1 MKTNK
6 RLLALLTSGLL
17 AVVPVAATGL
27 TAFAAGTSTL
37 TITDTD
43 TASHTYNAYQ
53 IIKGTKVDGK
63 LTELTFGDGVN
74 SATLISTLNTNAA
87 ALGINTIASNATA
100 QYVAEELSKI
110 TDADKIE
117 KLAKLFNT
125 SGVLTT
131 TKTAL
136 TKSTDTYS
144 ASTFDDGW
152 YLVLDE
158 STLNGANTPTVR
170 SANLL
175 QIVGNTEVNAK
186 HSLPT
191 LEKYILEDTDSDGD
205 IEEIKANTAA
215 IGDTVAYEIKTQ
227 VPDVTGYD
235 KYFFIV
241 EDTLSEGLTFDPD
254 SIAVKVGTDVLT
266 KDTSS
271 KATAYTEAA
280 GGEYYVDTTAVT
292 GGTQIKV
299 VFEDFLSY
307 VEAEEIAKDTPVII
321 TYNATLNEDAST
333 DPEVGNPNTAK
344 LVYSNDP
351 NFDYQGQGTDVP
363 YEPEEEDPTAE
374 TPGDVVG
381 ETPEDKVNTFT
392 TAIKLIKIDQD
403 GLSLKGATFK
413 LTSDDLNKVEIV
425 STATFTADSNGTYWK
440 LNNGSYT
447 KVDPSGL
454 SDALKAKY
462 ESTSAKYKKVVSAAV
477 ENTAA
482 KVGSDTAK
490 SVSATVDDSGILTIT
505 GLDAGTYTLTE
516 TGVPTGYNKAEDI
529 TFTISANVIDENSV
543 TWSNNKSTLDTT
555 EKLFPITIENRQ
567 GAVLPTTG
575 GIGTKLFYILG
586 SLLVAGSVV
595 LLVTKKRMGAR
606 EE

>member
-53 IIKGTKVDGK
+53 IIKGTKADGK

-136 TKSTDTYS
+136 TKNTNTYS

-191 LEKYILEDTDSDGD
+191 LEKYILEDTNDDGKL
-205 IEEIKANTAA
+205 EEIKANT
-215 IGDTVAYEIKTQ
+215 ELQ
-227 VPDVTGYD
+227 
-235 KYFFIV
+235 
-241 EDTLSEGLTFDPD
+241 E
-254 SIAVKVGTDVLT
+254 
-266 KDTSS
+266 
-271 KATAYTEAA
+271 
-280 GGEYYVDTTAVT
+280 
-292 GGTQIKV
+292 
-299 VFEDFLSY
+299 
-307 VEAEEIAKDTPVII
+307 
-321 TYNATLNEDAST
+321 
-333 DPEVGNPNTAK
+333 
-344 LVYSNDP
+344 
-351 NFDYQGQGTDVP
+351 
-363 YEPEEEDPTAE
+363 
-374 TPGDVVG
+374 
-381 ETPEDKVNTFT
+381 
-392 TAIKLIKIDQD
+392 
-403 GLSLKGATFK
+403 
-413 LTSDDLNKVEIV
+413 
-425 STATFTADSNGTYWK
+425 
-440 LNNGSYT
+440 
-447 KVDPSGL
+447 
-454 SDALKAKY
+454 
-462 ESTSAKYKKVVSAAV
+462 
-477 ENTAA
+477 
-482 KVGSDTAK
+482 
-490 SVSATVDDSGILTIT
+490 
-505 GLDAGTYTLTE
+505 
-516 TGVPTGYNKAEDI
+516 
-529 TFTISANVIDENSV
+529 
-543 TWSNNKSTLDTT
+543 
-555 EKLFPITIENRQ
+555 TIE
-567 GAVLPTTG
+567 
-575 GIGTKLFYILG
+575 Y
-586 SLLVAGSVV
+586 LL
-595 LLVTKKRMGAR
+595 
-606 EE
+606 